1 MPLAQ
6 EVPADRLISA
16 VADYLKANVKEVA
29 PPSWAAFVKTGPHV
43 ERVPSQND
51 FWYLRCA
58 SLLRRL
64 YIESPVGVERLRS
77 LYGGRAKNGM
87 ANEHFVKSGG
97 SSLRKALQQLEKA
110 GFVTKLPSGGRTI
123 TDGGR
128 SMLDRVAYKLLKEI
142 QKEKPEMGKYLPVK
156 PQ

>member
-1 MPLAQ
+1 M
-6 EVPADRLISA
+6 
-16 VADYLKANVKEVA
+16 
-29 PPSWAAFVKTGPHV
+29 
-43 ERVPSQND
+43 
-51 FWYLRCA
+51 
-58 SLLRRL
+58 LRRL

>member
-6 EVPADRLISA
+6 EVPADRLIA
-16 VADYLKANVKEVA
+16 ALAEYLKENVKEVS
-29 PPSWAAFVKTGPHV
+29 PPSWVTFVKTGPHV
-43 ERVPSQND
+43 ERVPTQSD

-64 YIESPVGVERLRS
+64 YIEGPVGVERLRS
-77 LYGGRAKNGM
+77 AYGGRAKKGM
-87 ANEHFVKSGG
+87 ENEHFVKSGG

-110 GFVTKLPSGGRTI
+110 GLVAKFGNEGRTI
-123 TDGGR
+123 TDNGR
-128 SMLDRVAYKLLKEI
+128 SVLDRISYKLLKEI
-142 QKEKPEMGKYLPVK
+142 QKDLPEMGKYLQVK

>member
-1 MPLAQ
+1 MAQ
-6 EVPADRLISA
+6 EVPADRLIFA
-16 VADYLKANVKEVA
+16 VADYLKTNVKEIA
-29 PPSWAAFVKTGPHV
+29 PPSWATLVKTGPHV

-110 GFVTKLPSGGRTI
+110 GFVTTLQGGGRTI
-123 TDGGR
+123 TDSGR
-128 SMLDRVAYKLLKEI
+128 SILDRIAYKLLKEI
-142 QKEKPEMGKYLPVK
+142 QKDMPEMGKYLPVK